1 MFALISVSENCALF
15 FYGEEDFC
23 LKRFNRD
30 DFGNF
35 TTSLSV
41 FRKVSDVVMQ
51 PGNWAI

>member
-1 MFALISVSENCALF
+1 MFALISASENCTLF
-15 FYGEEDFC
+15 FYREEGFS

-30 DFGNF
+30 NFGNF
-35 TTSLSV
+35 AVSLSV

>member
-30 DFGNF
+30 IFGNF
-35 TTSLSV
+35 AASLSS
-41 FRKVSDVVMQ
+41 FLKVSEVVMQ